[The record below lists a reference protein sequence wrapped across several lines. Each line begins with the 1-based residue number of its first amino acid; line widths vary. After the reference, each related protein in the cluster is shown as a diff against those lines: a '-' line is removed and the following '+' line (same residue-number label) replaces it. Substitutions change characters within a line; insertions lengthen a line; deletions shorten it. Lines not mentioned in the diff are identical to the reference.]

1 MFPPGRS
8 AAESA
13 GEEEQQHGSPLPR
26 VLEVEEVDNE
36 MMRSPGV
43 ELRTW
48 RRSRRVAPTPTP
60 VPLQRSERLAAQKAK
75 AKVPMM
81 LSSASNLVT
90 GSNLF
95 CEIDVSEVRTL
106 TCCSIFICD
115 MKLIMHSLSVS
126 LQTGAG
132 DDLVSTYKKQILD
145 LSNELHKKGSDL
157 AALGMDY
164 ACAAIMLL
172 LPS

>member
-1 MFPPGRS
+1 
-8 AAESA
+8 
-13 GEEEQQHGSPLPR
+13 
-26 VLEVEEVDNE
+26 
-36 MMRSPGV
+36 
-43 ELRTW
+43 
-48 RRSRRVAPTPTP
+48 
-60 VPLQRSERLAAQKAK
+60 
-75 AKVPMM
+75 M

-90 GSNLF
+90 GDNLF
-95 CEIDVSEVRTL
+95 CEIDISEVRTL

-115 MKLIMHSLSVS
+115 MKLIMHGLSVS

>member
-8 AAESA
+8 AAEPA

-26 VLEVEEVDNE
+26 VSEVEEADNE
-36 MMRSPGV
+36 MMRTPSV

-60 VPLQRSERLAAQKAK
+60 VPLRRSERLAAQKAK

-115 MKLIMHSLSVS
+115 MKLIMHGLSVS

>member
-8 AAESA
+8 AAEPA
-13 GEEEQQHGSPLPR
+13 GEEEQQHCSPLPR
-26 VLEVEEVDNE
+26 VSEVEEADNE
-36 MMRSPGV
+36 MMRTPGV

-60 VPLQRSERLAAQKAK
+60 VPLRRSERLAAQKAR
-75 AKVPMM
+75 AKIPMM

-90 GSNLF
+90 GDNLF
-95 CEIDVSEVRTL
+95 CEIDISEVRTL

-115 MKLIMHSLSVS
+115 MKLIMHGLSVS